1 MKRYS
6 LQTPLKRRSGPLGLG
21 LVILFLLVP
30 YLVDVAYFGD
40 YTPTHYAQAN
50 FSDGEEASFFD
61 GKPALALTLDQVHS
75 AEASLH
81 LAMYFPCVSTAFPSL
96 EVFYPRY
103 WSFSTHLSRPPPA
116 I

>member
-1 MKRYS
+1 MKHWS
-6 LQTPLKRRSGPLGLG
+6 LQIPFICRPKPLGLG

-30 YLVDVAYFGD
+30 YLVDVAYYGD

-50 FSDGEEASFFD
+50 FSDGEEADSFD
-61 GKPALALTLDQVHS
+61 EKVAPGLTLDQEGS
-75 AEASLH
+75 AEDSVR
-81 LAMYFPCVSTAFPSL
+81 LAVYLSCLSIACSSQT
-96 EVFYPRY
+96 VFSPRY